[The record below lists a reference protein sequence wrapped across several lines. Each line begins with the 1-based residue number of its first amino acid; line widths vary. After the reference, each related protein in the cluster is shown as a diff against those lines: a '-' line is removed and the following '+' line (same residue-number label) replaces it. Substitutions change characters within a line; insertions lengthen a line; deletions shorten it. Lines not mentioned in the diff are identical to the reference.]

1 MEPVEIRVARW
12 IRERREALRWT
23 VEDLADVSGC
33 SRAVVI
39 AVESGVGTTRIA
51 NVAALIESLGGK
63 LEVGDG

>member
-1 MEPVEIRVARW
+1 MDPVEIRVARW
-12 IRERREALRWT
+12 IRKRRESLRWT

-33 SRAVVI
+33 SRAVVL

-51 NVAALIESLGGK
+51 NVSALIESLGGR